1 METTNLKNKNMKTKQ
16 LNIVSAD
23 AFMHMDELTTWL
35 TLASQY
41 YRRIDED
48 KENEGHLN
56 RVCGHYLDLLPKVM
70 EDLKEFEKIARLQL
84 LGLNPPYD
92 K

>member
-1 METTNLKNKNMKTKQ
+1 METTNLKKKNMKTRK
-16 LNIVSAD
+16 LHLVAD
-23 AFMHMDELTTWL
+23 DAILHMDYLKTWL
-35 TLASQY
+35 TLSYQY

-56 RVCGHYLDLLPKVM
+56 RVCGRYLDLLPRVM

-84 LGLNPPYD
+84 LGLNPPYE